1 MGRETTPSNVGHL
14 LSKCMHDEDGKFGL
28 RVTNVRGDKWTSYGD
43 GILLHEKST
52 DNLKLVTEAVRLS
65 IDQVYEAY
73 RRPTKTLETTVV
85 TDLIP
90 FVDQEEENTQSL
102 FQVKDGKLCRRS
114 SVNNLQDHRTVTS
127 WWAATTFFQT
137 LDVKNVLSSS
147 L

>member
-1 MGRETTPSNVGHL
+1 
-14 LSKCMHDEDGKFGL
+14 MHDEDGKFGL

-137 LDVKNVLSSS
+137 LDVKNVLSSC